1 MFTNLHTYLRVG
13 GGERELIF
21 WRNYFFH
28 CAYTRYEA
36 GLSIDEIWS
45 DEQQSSTT
53 ETGGVVPRH
62 HDEEHDNDDQDEVVH
77 FSSTNTP
84 PEPSITDA
92 FAATSSNDGSPL
104 HDDAD
109 DFYPGSHPETES
121 PQSDFEI
128 VQAADGND
136 DEDAFD
142 GEMDELEAEIAQAL
156 GD

>member
-1 MFTNLHTYLRVG
+1 MN
-13 GGERELIF
+13 F

-92 FAATSSNDGSPL
+92 FAATSINDGTPL
-104 HDDAD
+104 LDDAD
-109 DFYPGSHPETES
+109 EFYPGSHPETES

>member
-1 MFTNLHTYLRVG
+1 M
-13 GGERELIF
+13 F

-45 DEQQSSTT
+45 DEQPSSSATST
-53 ETGGVVPRH
+53 KAGGIVPHTQEENH
-62 HDEEHDNDDQDEVVH
+62 HDDDQDEVVH
-77 FSSTNTP
+77 FSSSTNTP
-84 PEPSITDA
+84 PEPSIVDA
-92 FAATSSNDGSPL
+92 FATTSINDGTPL
-104 HDDAD
+104 QDDAD
-109 DFYPGSHPETES
+109 DLFPGSHAETES
-121 PQSDFEI
+121 PQSEYEI
-128 VQAADGND
+128 VQSAHDVD